1 MPAVPRS
8 RTPIRIRRTQ
18 GRLRV
23 ALVGLLAL
31 LAVVPSAPA
40 AALIPVVNDLETSRK
55 VIALTIDDGY
65 SPETCLRMAEILR
78 EKNAV
83 ATFFPI
89 GKLVRAYPKVWRRIG
104 RDFPLANHTMYHAI
118 LPPLSEEQI
127 RRQIGRQLA
136 MVRKVAPDARIE
148 EFRPPG
154 GAYSDTVRR
163 VAASFGYRR
172 ILLWDTTNADTSLNG
187 TARGMLRRAM
197 SGGPGSIVL
206 MHCNRSISADILPQI
221 IDGYRARG
229 FTFVTVPELFG
240 DASAR
245 GSRTPDAPPVGRPG
259 DVRIL

>member
-1 MPAVPRS
+1 MRRASRS
-8 RTPIRIRRTQ
+8 RSAIGTFRRRIPAAATV
-18 GRLRV
+18 LLA
-23 ALVGLLAL
+23 ALVL
-31 LAVVPSAPA
+31 VPSAPA
-40 AALIPVVNDLETSRK
+40 AAHIPVVNDLDTSRK

-65 SPETCLRMAEILR
+65 SPETCLRMARILR
-78 EKNAV
+78 EKGAD

-89 GKLVRAYPKVWRRIG
+89 GKRVRAYPSVWRRIG

-136 MVRKVAPDARIE
+136 IVRKVAPDARMA

-154 GAYSDTVRR
+154 GAWSDTVRR

-172 ILLWDTTNADTSLNG
+172 ILLWDVTNADTSLNG

-197 SGGPGSIVL
+197 AGGPGSVLL
-206 MHCNRSISADILPQI
+206 MHCNRPISAEILPQI

-229 FTFVTVPELFG
+229 FTFVTTTELFG
-240 DASAR
+240 DGSAG
-245 GSRTPDAPPVGRPG
+245 GSRTPNPPPTGRPG
-259 DVRIL
+259 AERPL